1 MTPVNNLKKKLRKR
15 PSFVDEDK
23 QWQLETDKLLGWLL
37 VILIVFSF
45 LMAGFITYAA
55 FRGPVNH
62 NFNNGKYNSIKYAR
76 ERLIDEVE
84 EIDDVEDIP
93 SLNRNFLLKEDITI
107 EEVLERKRKLED
119 DYYDRE
125 EVFIEE
131 EEEYIYE
138 DVSRDFNNVEEDRVR
153 QAENVYQESE
163 TLLKEAEKMLD
174 EETKLLKQLSK
185 KLENIALVTVD
196 THQEVAPVQEDVD
209 EKVVSDDDK
218 PQENLTQQVE
228 STPKIKRTKHTNP
241 LIPKKKFSKAKKVSS
256 PTALDHP
263 IDVTPKVEIEDV
275 KKQLPAVE
283 ERVKRSR
290 AGRGFSSR
298 FRKNEN
304 DKNADSGPHRG

>member
-1 MTPVNNLKKKLRKR
+1 MSVNDSYVVVGTRKSLLPRVYVGAESETGASNLRKRSGGDTGSEECSTPSSVVSVGVSTPHQRTRYGVPGCTPSIYQPHTPVSAHSVFDSADLSSPRKTRDETINMDSGYGGHDYYSSKSKKKSTSELWDSVVMTPVNNLKKKLRKR

-131 EEEYIYE
+131 EEEDIYE
-138 DVSRDFNNVEEDRVR
+138 DVPRDFNNVEEDRVR
-153 QAENVYQESE
+153 QAENMFQETS
-163 TLLKEAEKMLD
+163 TMLR
-174 EETKLLKQLSK
+174 
-185 KLENIALVTVD
+185 
-196 THQEVAPVQEDVD
+196 
-209 EKVVSDDDK
+209 
-218 PQENLTQQVE
+218 
-228 STPKIKRTKHTNP
+228 RT
-241 LIPKKKFSKAKKVSS
+241 
-256 PTALDHP
+256 
-263 IDVTPKVEIEDV
+263 
-275 KKQLPAVE
+275 
-283 ERVKRSR
+283 
-290 AGRGFSSR
+290 G
-298 FRKNEN
+298 
-304 DKNADSGPHRG
+304 